1 MRTPSRNA
9 PKISTLRGKPV
20 TVNETERNANDQAED
35 APIEADEAG
44 DQAAEGRPET
54 ASLSTAR
61 EN

>member
-20 TVNETERNANDQAED
+20 TVNETERNAVD